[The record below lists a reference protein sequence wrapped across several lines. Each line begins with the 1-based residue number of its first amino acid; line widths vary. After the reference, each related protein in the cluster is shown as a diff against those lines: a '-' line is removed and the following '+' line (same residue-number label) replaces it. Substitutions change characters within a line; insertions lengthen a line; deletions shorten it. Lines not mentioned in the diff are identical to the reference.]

1 MEEESKPVETPKKGR
16 PKKNRDRKRTN
27 GEGSIYQRPDG
38 LWVGQ
43 VVIGRSAQTGDLV
56 KKYVYGRD
64 QGDVVAKKN
73 KLLQQNRD
81 IIDIDA
87 DSITVRD
94 WINRY
99 LEIYAKTRV
108 RENTLVS
115 YKYVAEN
122 HIYDHIGSI
131 KLGKLR
137 SIQIQSMV
145 NKILDEGNSAR
156 TAQYAFAV
164 LRAAIRQ
171 AMKEE
176 ILFRNPALAVS
187 LPRIRRKEIRPLTEN
202 EWKSI
207 FATAKKYSMR
217 VYREI
222 LVEWAT
228 GMRRSELLG
237 LKWADLD
244 EENSTITVQRAVM
257 NAEDGPKLDDTKTEA
272 SRRTLG
278 LPEFVM
284 AELRKHRA
292 LQAAAQLKSTDWND
306 LNLIF
311 SNNHGG
317 LQVPNTLSK
326 AFARIASE
334 ARLTGVTFHK
344 LRHDHASR
352 LVIEGIHL
360 KKVQTQLGH
369 SSITTT
375 MDIYSHLA
383 PGAQAEITDFLTAS
397 RPIGNAPD
405 NVNATTVSES
415 KVNASKTKVS
425 NVKAFIPRS
434 EKNKRR

>member
-1 MEEESKPVETPKKGR
+1 MGQAEATLAQAKRDAARMETLYK
-16 PKKNRDRKRTN
+16 
-27 GEGSIYQRPDG
+27 
-38 LWVGQ
+38 
-43 VVIGRSAQTGDLV
+43 
-56 KKYVYGRD
+56 
-64 QGDVVAKKN
+64 GDVVAKKN

-207 FATAKKYSMR
+207 FATAKK
-217 VYREI
+217 
-222 LVEWAT
+222 
-228 GMRRSELLG
+228 
-237 LKWADLD
+237 
-244 EENSTITVQRAVM
+244 
-257 NAEDGPKLDDTKTEA
+257 
-272 SRRTLG
+272 
-278 LPEFVM
+278 
-284 AELRKHRA
+284 
-292 LQAAAQLKSTDWND
+292 
-306 LNLIF
+306 
-311 SNNHGG
+311 
-317 LQVPNTLSK
+317 
-326 AFARIASE
+326 
-334 ARLTGVTFHK
+334 
-344 LRHDHASR
+344 
-352 LVIEGIHL
+352 
-360 KKVQTQLGH
+360 
-369 SSITTT
+369 
-375 MDIYSHLA
+375 
-383 PGAQAEITDFLTAS
+383 
-397 RPIGNAPD
+397 
-405 NVNATTVSES
+405 
-415 KVNASKTKVS
+415 
-425 NVKAFIPRS
+425 
-434 EKNKRR
+434 